1 MLKLLTRGVRVR
13 WTQYLLSAAA
23 IAIGV
28 ALVSGTVVLAQ
39 SARSSYTKLL
49 HPSSTGTD
57 LFVRGPETDVRQG
70 ISDFAPV
77 PDALLQRVR
86 AVPGVAAAEG
96 QVVRIGQLVTV
107 AGKFLEADRPNYV
120 YSWMASKE
128 LSSFDLTAGRAPAV
142 PGEVAV
148 SDATARLSGLRTG
161 DPIGLSV
168 DAGSP
173 RAARIVG
180 LVQRRSGPDLT
191 GADAVFVDPAWAQR
205 LTGIGDRWDL
215 IEVTATPDVMVE
227 TLRDRINGVIPGDG
241 TSVITRAQYDNAQLA
256 NLARRSSS
264 LTAILL
270 ALSLLAFV
278 VGCGLVFNTFS
289 LLSAQRTRELSL
301 LRTVGMARS
310 QVYLSVVGEAAIV
323 GAVAS
328 TIGAFA
334 GLPAAYGLRRLA
346 VLSGRDT
353 DIGAIHLNF
362 AIVAVAALVGTL
374 ACVAIATIPARR
386 ASNVLPIAA
395 WRDAQPSAPEG
406 IPARF
411 ALVPAFVAFVGAVLL
426 LVSTF
431 VNGARE
437 GLEVA
442 GAVTLTLAVVGAL
455 PVCAP
460 SLFRVLGAWA
470 GRTGAAGS
478 VAGTSAESNPRRV
491 LAPVLALV
499 LGLGMV
505 TTVAVLAGSAHAAMH
520 QLVSRADKADYV
532 VVSDSAPGIDVE
544 AIEKL
549 AEAPAV
555 RVASEM
561 GDDTFD
567 RAGHAEQFTA
577 LDGDTAT
584 LVLDLPVVSGTLAHF
599 VDGDILVTR
608 SAARRWNYHVGD
620 FVPARFGL
628 PRRRYLRVD
637 AIIADNGITHDW
649 VIPFETYRRG
659 YLSAPIRAVFVKGV
673 PGVDAA
679 RLRAQV
685 DTGVNGFPGVS
696 VLDAP
701 AYARSQ
707 AVKAEGPIALVQA
720 LVGLSILVALL
731 GVANSLSLSVV
742 ERVWELGLLDVL
754 GMTPAQVSLTVQW
767 EAVFIAVA
775 GVVFGVAGGL
785 VLGLG
790 FADAAGVHGFTRLTV
805 PVGTIGGAAL
815 LVVVA
820 AFVAATIP
828 ARRAVRLS
836 EVAAVNRLA

>member
-1 MLKLLTRGVRVR
+1 MLKLLARGVRAR

-39 SARSSYTKLL
+39 SARSSYTNLL
-49 HPSSTGTD
+49 RPSSTGTD

-77 PDALLQRVR
+77 SDALLQRVR
-86 AVPGVAAAEG
+86 AVPGVAEGEG

-107 AGKFLEADRPNYV
+107 AGRFLESDRPNYV
-120 YSWMASKE
+120 YSWMKSKD
-128 LSSFDLTAGRAPAV
+128 LSSFGLTAGRAPAGA
-142 PGEVAV
+142 GEVAV
-148 SDATARLSGLRTG
+148 SSATARLSRLRIG
-161 DPIGLSV
+161 DTIRLSV

-180 LVQRRSGPDLT
+180 FVQRQSGPDLT
-191 GADAVFVDPAWAQR
+191 GADAVFVSGAWAQR
-205 LTGIGDRWDL
+205 VTGIGNRWDL
-215 IEVTATPDVMVE
+215 IEVTATRDVSVE
-227 TLRDRINGVIPGDG
+227 TLRDRINEVIPGDG

-270 ALSLLAFV
+270 ALSLLAAA

-289 LLSAQRTRELSL
+289 LLAAQRTRELSL
-301 LRTVGMARS
+301 LRTVGMGRA
-310 QVYLSVVGEAAIV
+310 QVYLSVVGEGAIV
-323 GAVAS
+323 GFVAS
-328 TIGAFA
+328 TIGACA

-346 VLSGRDT
+346 VLSGRNA
-353 DIGAIHLNF
+353 DIGAIHF
-362 AIVAVAALVGTL
+362 SFGIVVTAAVVGTL
-374 ACVAIATIPARR
+374 ACVAIAAIPARR
-386 ASNVLPIAA
+386 ASKVPPVAA
-395 WRDAQPSAPEG
+395 WREAQPSSPEPL
-406 IPARF
+406 PARL
-411 ALVPAFVAFVGAVLL
+411 ALVPAAIALVGAVLL
-426 LVSTF
+426 LASRF
-431 VNGARE
+431 LDGAGA
-437 GLEVA
+437 GLEIA
-442 GAVTLTLAVVGAL
+442 GAVTLTLAVLIAL
-455 PVCAP
+455 PVCASP
-460 SLFRVLGAWA
+460 IFRVLGALA
-470 GRTGAAGS
+470 GRTGAAGA

-491 LAPVLALV
+491 LVPVLALV

-520 QLVSRADKADYV
+520 QLVSRADNADYV

-544 AIEKL
+544 AIDRL
-549 AEAPAV
+549 GEAPAV

-567 RAGHAEQFTA
+567 RAGHSEQFTA
-577 LDGDTAT
+577 LDSDTAN
-584 LVLDLPVVSGTLAHF
+584 LVLDLPVVSGALTNF
-599 VDGDILVTR
+599 SDGDILVTR
-608 SAARRWNYHVGD
+608 AAARRWNYHVGD
-620 FVPARFGL
+620 FVPVRFGL

-659 YLSAPIRAVFVKGV
+659 YLSAPVRVVFVKGV
-673 PGVDAA
+673 PGVDAGK
-679 RLRAQV
+679 LRAQV
-685 DTGVNGFPGVS
+685 ETGVNGFPGVS

-701 AYARSQ
+701 SYARRQ

-754 GMTPAQVSLTVQW
+754 
-767 EAVFIAVA
+767 
-775 GVVFGVAGGL
+775 
-785 VLGLG
+785 
-790 FADAAGVHGFTRLTV
+790 
-805 PVGTIGGAAL
+805 
-815 LVVVA
+815 
-820 AFVAATIP
+820 
-828 ARRAVRLS
+828 
-836 EVAAVNRLA
+836 